1 MNSPALYSQGWEAP
15 SCVQTPLSYSH
26 HPSWNSHS
34 LLELDP
40 FVQTLLQSD
49 ASYPTANLFASSSDP
64 QTSTMIYYN
73 TFGQYSNA
81 HQYHGIL
88 MHPNYFHP
96 TAYMIPPLLALQNT
110 RSTVLN
116 APEPAS
122 STTHAQNK
130 HSATTES
137 GTAACTCK
145 KHKTNTTTQL
155 VPEAWVPEPELSP
168 QCGIGPSVI
177 PSAILSDAPP
187 ALAPQLTGEF
197 KYF

>member
-1 MNSPALYSQGWEAP
+1 
-15 SCVQTPLSYSH
+15 
-26 HPSWNSHS
+26 
-34 LLELDP
+34 
-40 FVQTLLQSD
+40 
-49 ASYPTANLFASSSDP
+49 
-64 QTSTMIYYN
+64 
-73 TFGQYSNA
+73 
-81 HQYHGIL
+81 

-96 TAYMIPPLLALQNT
+96 TAYMTPPLLALQNT
-110 RSTVLN
+110 CSTVLN

-145 KHKTNTTTQL
+145 KHKTNMTTQL
-155 VPEAWVPEPELSP
+155 VPEAQVPEPELSP